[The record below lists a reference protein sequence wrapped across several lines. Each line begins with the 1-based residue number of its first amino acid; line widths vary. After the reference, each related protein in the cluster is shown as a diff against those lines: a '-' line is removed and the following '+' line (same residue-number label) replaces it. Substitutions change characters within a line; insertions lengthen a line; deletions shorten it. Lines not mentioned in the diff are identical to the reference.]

1 MIQQALVGA
10 PFGVKAQRRLILQGQ
25 LARVVINSKSM
36 GEERTYILFSD
47 LLVFVRPKQEG
58 PKTMLQYKGHIG
70 LEQARVRALPNE
82 AAAGQEYCIEIV
94 SSFQGVD
101 NLNSTFMGAAT
112 THILHTHNLE
122 EQQTWMRKLDRV
134 IARLDRDASRNKGNV
149 RNHPF
154 NEHCSITD

>member
-25 LARVVINSKSM
+25 LARVVMNSKSM

-58 PKTMLQYKGHIG
+58 QRTVLQYKGHIG

-82 AAAGQEYCIEIV
+82 DAAGQEYCIEII
-94 SSFQGVD
+94 SSYQGVD
-101 NLNSTFMGAAT
+101 NLNSTYMGSST
-112 THILHTHNLE
+112 THVLHTHSLE
-122 EQQTWMRKLDRV
+122 EQQTWIRKLDKV
-134 IARLDRDASRNKGNV
+134 IARLDREASRNKGK
-149 RNHPF
+149 R
-154 NEHCSITD
+154 